1 MNGRFS
7 IAIHIMTL
15 LTKAEGELL
24 SSDLIASSINANA
37 ALVRKELSN
46 LRNNGLIISKEGAT
60 GGYTLSK
67 DAALIRL
74 SDIYQAVK
82 QQSIL
87 GQAKN
92 TPNPACPVG
101 RQINKHLDTLYK
113 EVEDSLAEKLG
124 TKTIAEFTGQFD

>member
-24 SSDLIASSINANA
+24 SSELIASSINANA

-46 LRNNGLIISKEGAT
+46 LRNNGLIISKEGAA
-60 GGYTLSK
+60 GGYALGK
-67 DAALIRL
+67 DAAQIRL

-82 QQSIL
+82 RQSIL

-92 TPNPACPVG
+92 LPNPACPVG
-101 RQINKHLDTLYK
+101 RQINQHLDTLYK
-113 EVEDSLAEKLG
+113 EVEDSLTEKLV
-124 TKTIAEFTGQFD
+124 TKTLAEFTGQFD

>member
-24 SSDLIASSINANA
+24 SSELIASSINANA

-60 GGYTLSK
+60 GGYSLGK
-67 DAALIRL
+67 DAALVRL

-92 TPNPACPVG
+92 LPNPACPVG

-113 EVEDSLAEKLG
+113 EVEDSLTEKLG
-124 TKTIAEFTGQFD
+124 TQTLADFASLFD

>member
-1 MNGRFS
+1 MNGRFQ

-15 LTKAEGELL
+15 LTKADDKLL
-24 SSDLIASSINANA
+24 SSEFIASSINSNA

-46 LRNNGLIISKEGAT
+46 LRNNGLITSKEGAT
-60 GGYTLSK
+60 GGYALGK

-74 SDIYQAVK
+74 SDIYQTVK
-82 QQSIL
+82 QQSVL

-92 TPNPACPVG
+92 LPNPACPVG
-101 RQINKHLDTLYK
+101 RQINEHLYTLYK

-124 TKTIAEFTGQFD
+124 SKTLAEFAGQFE

>member
-24 SSDLIASSINANA
+24 SSEFIASSINANA

-46 LRNNGLIISKEGAT
+46 LRNNRLITSKEGAT
-60 GGYTLSK
+60 GGYALCK

-82 QQSIL
+82 QQFIL

-92 TPNPACPVG
+92 LPNPACPIG

-124 TKTIAEFTGQFD
+124 TKTLAEFTSQFD

>member
-1 MNGRFS
+1 MNGRLS

-15 LTKAEGELL
+15 LTKAEDELL
-24 SSDLIASSINANA
+24 SSEFIASSINANA

-46 LRNNGLIISKEGAT
+46 LRNKGLIISKEGAT
-60 GGYTLSK
+60 GGYALAK

-82 QQSIL
+82 QHSIL

-92 TPNPACPVG
+92 LPNPACPIG

-113 EVEDSLAEKLG
+113 EVEDSLTEKLG
-124 TKTIAEFTGQFD
+124 AKTLAGFTGQFD